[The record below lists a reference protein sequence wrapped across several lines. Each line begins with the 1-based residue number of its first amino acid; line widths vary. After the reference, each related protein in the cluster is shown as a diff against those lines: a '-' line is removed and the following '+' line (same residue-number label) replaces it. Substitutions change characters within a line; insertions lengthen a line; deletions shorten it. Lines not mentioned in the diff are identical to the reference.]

1 VTSALHCDFAIV
13 GGGLVGA
20 ALAHGLRAL
29 GPRLVV
35 VDEGDRALRA
45 ARGNFGLIWVQ
56 GKGLGLAA
64 YGGWTQRAAREWA
77 KLAAD
82 LEQETGIDVA
92 LRQAG
97 GLHLCL
103 AQQELD
109 ARAAHLHALMAQP
122 GFEQYDIDVLDHA
135 DVAQRVPQIGPAV
148 VGATYCAQDGDCNPL
163 RLLRA
168 LHAAAARAGCRY
180 IPDARVDFIEP
191 AADRFTLRTR
201 AGEVQAERVVLAAG
215 LGNARLA
222 PMIGLA
228 VPVRPN
234 KGHVLVLERL
244 PAFLPLAVE
253 TVRQTDEGTVL
264 VGDSQQ
270 EAGFDESLD
279 PAVLA
284 AMAARAVAAFPP
296 LGDARV
302 IRAWAALRVM
312 SPDGFPIYAESAQHP
327 GSFVVTCHSGVTLA
341 AQHAHVLAPA
351 IGAGHLPA
359 ECRIFSHER
368 FDVRAAA

>member
-1 VTSALHCDFAIV
+1 
-13 GGGLVGA
+13 
-20 ALAHGLRAL
+20 
-29 GPRLVV
+29 
-35 VDEGDRALRA
+35 
-45 ARGNFGLIWVQ
+45 VQ

-64 YGGWTQRAAREWA
+64 YGSWTQRAAREWA

-82 LEQETGIDVA
+82 LGQETGIDVA

-122 GFEQYDIDVLDHA
+122 GFEQYDIDVLDRA
-135 DVAQRVPQIGPAV
+135 DVANRVPQIGPAV

-180 IPDARVDFIEP
+180 IPDARVDVIEP
-191 AADRFTLRTR
+191 AGDRFTLRTR

-284 AMAARAVAAFPP
+284 AMAARAVAAFPL

-312 SPDGFPIYAESAQHP
+312 SPDGFPIYAESPQHP

-351 IGAGHLPA
+351 IGAGHLPT